1 MGHLNKNTLIRFI
14 RDGLTAAQMAQIQQ
28 EIPVLLVVISMSI
41 HHCFHIKRVQ
51 EPMEG
56 QGGSRTGMPPS
67 PYIGFRTRLIPVCMV
82 ICLAFRTIYC
92 FASVPSDVLK

>member
-56 QGGSRTGMPPS
+56 QGGCSRTDQSSNMH
-67 PYIGFRTRLIPVCMV
+67 V
-82 ICLAFRTIYC
+82 IYACPL
-92 FASVPSDVLK
+92 VLKLTPVRV